1 MLPSFQEFY
10 VLKLLLM
17 SMQRFF
23 IESIVKSELW
33 ALKKA
38 KNHPLPSIQPSA
50 PG

>member
-17 SMQRFF
+17 SMQRLF
-23 IESIVKSELW
+23 IESIVKSKLSP
-33 ALKKA
+33 LKKA
-38 KNHPLPSIQPSA
+38 KNDPLPSIQPSA